1 MLDVDAY
8 LRRLRLSHPGPPS
21 RDRLF
26 AMHRA
31 HVTYVPYE
39 TLEIQ
44 LGRPTTVDPLA
55 SAERIIA
62 GRGGYCYHLN
72 GAFALL
78 LEALGYD
85 VSRHVGG
92 VFSGRRDAMP
102 GGHMALTV
110 RIPGEKLA
118 GGKSAGGKLAGEE
131 WLVDAGLGD
140 ALYEPMPL
148 RAGVSRQGPFTYRLE
163 PIAGGWRFWHAD
175 NAGSFTGMDFA
186 EEPVPVDVFAPH
198 HLRLSTSPSS
208 LFVNVAQVGRRT
220 ATGLD
225 FVQGCFFRQVD
236 ASGLRKRLL
245 TSADEWFGV
254 VREVFDMP
262 LADVDAPQRAEVW
275 GGLWERHERYMAS
288 LVA

>member
-8 LRRLRLSHPGPPS
+8 LRRLRLSGSGPPS
-21 RDRLF
+21 LDNLF
-26 AMHRA
+26 ALHRA
-31 HVTYVPYE
+31 HVANVPYE

-44 LGRPTTVDPLA
+44 LGRPTTVDALA

-110 RIPGEKLA
+110 RITGEKLA
-118 GGKSAGGKLAGEE
+118 GGE
-131 WLVDAGLGD
+131 WFVDVGLGD
-140 ALYEPMPL
+140 ALFEPMPL
-148 RAGVSRQGPFTYRLE
+148 RAGVSRQGCFTYRLE
-163 PIAGGWRFWHAD
+163 NIAGGWRFWHAD

-186 EEPVPVDVFAPH
+186 VSPVPIDVFAPH

-208 LFVNVAQVGRRT
+208 RFVNVAQVGRRT
-220 ATGLD
+220 ETGLD

-236 ASGLRKRLL
+236 ATGLRKRVL

-254 VREVFDMP
+254 IREVFDMP
-262 LADVDAPQRAEVW
+262 LADVDAAQRAEVW
-275 GGLWERHERYMAS
+275 GDLWARHERY
-288 LVA
+288 LVS

>member
-1 MLDVDAY
+1 MPDVDAY

-21 RDRLF
+21 LDSLF

-92 VFSGRRDAMP
+92 VFSGQRDAMP

-110 RIPGEKLA
+110 RLPGA
-118 GGKSAGGKLAGEE
+118 KLAGEE
-131 WLVDAGLGD
+131 WLVDVGLGD

-148 RAGVSRQGPFTYRLE
+148 RAGVSRQGCFTYRLQRR
-163 PIAGGWRFWHAD
+163 PDGADGWRFWHAD

-186 EEPVPVDVFAPH
+186 ASPVPVDVFAPH

-220 ATGLD
+220 ATGID

-262 LADVDAPQRAEVW
+262 LADVDAAQRAEVW

-288 LVA
+288 LAA